1 MECRILRFWIPLY
14 YPSKSCFATF
24 QTCDKIYEL
33 NTELLL
39 SFVCDGISSKSPI
52 ITNSINIHYW
62 NHHMI
67 SDVMCIWISSNLIF
81 IAKVDNIYHQG
92 SFLQLYKMRFHLW
105 INLLRYYLPPNYLLE
120 HLTLFLM
127 VFLPRMKQKVKMND
141 RRW

>member
-1 MECRILRFWIPLY
+1 MICMWFY
-14 YPSKSCFATF
+14 T
-24 QTCDKIYEL
+24 
-33 NTELLL
+33 
-39 SFVCDGISSKSPI
+39 SFRSPI
-52 ITNSINIHYW
+52 NINSINIHYW
-62 NHHMI
+62 SHHMI

-141 RRW
+141 RRWYRLRNRNYQNLQNIETVVQNILVKQNHL